1 MWTECRQEKIMEVY
15 SKNTNDK
22 KERKLGEPRIQYFT
36 TKQAITMFL
45 VGFLGLNFFAYF
57 VYGALHAILPTAS
70 ALDLNSYT
78 NFITYIIL
86 ILILV
91 YLSYSFN
98 KQKFLSNINSLT
110 SKKVWLFIL
119 FGLMLIYIAAILATQ
134 LETLIY
140 KWGGIEMTTNE
151 NQTSINTMLSA
162 HPVLI
167 IIMVTF
173 FAPIV
178 EEIAYRQGLF
188 ESVRSKSRVWA
199 YVVTIAVFSLIHFGW
214 LASFYNAET
223 ETWGVNIDVLITEL
237 IALPSYM
244 GGAAVLS
251 YVYDHENNVVPGMFV
266 HGLYNLI
273 GILLTL
279 WLSAN

>member
-1 MWTECRQEKIMEVY
+1 MEVY
-15 SKNTNDK
+15 SNDTNNK

-36 TKQAITMFL
+36 TTQALTMFL
-45 VGFLGLNFFAYF
+45 VGLLGLNVFAYIVF
-57 VYGALHAILPTAS
+57 YALYAMFPTAS
-70 ALDLNSYT
+70 DVDLNTYT

-91 YLSYSFN
+91 YLSYSYN
-98 KQKFLSNINSLT
+98 KQKFISNIESL
-110 SKKVWLFIL
+110 KNKNVWFFIL
-119 FGLMLIYIAAILATQ
+119 FGLILIYIAAILASQ

-140 KWGGIEMTTNE
+140 EWAGIEIAIND
-151 NQTSINTMLSA
+151 NQSSINTMLTA
-162 HPVLI
+162 HPILI
-167 IIMVTF
+167 IIMVTI

-188 ESVRSKSRVWA
+188 ESVRFRSRVWA
-199 YVVTIAVFSLIHFGW
+199 YVVTIIVFSLIHFGW
-214 LASFYNAET
+214 LGSFYDT
-223 ETWGVNIDVLITEL
+223 DTQTWGVNMDTLITEL

-251 YVYDHENNVVPGMFV
+251 YVYDHENNVISSMFV

-273 GILLTL
+273 GIVATLLLT
-279 WLSAN
+279 ANIN